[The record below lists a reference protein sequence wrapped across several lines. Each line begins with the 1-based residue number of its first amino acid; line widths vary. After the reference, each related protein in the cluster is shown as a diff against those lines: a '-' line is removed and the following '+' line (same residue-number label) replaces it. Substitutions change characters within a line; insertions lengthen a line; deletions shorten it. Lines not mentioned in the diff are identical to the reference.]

1 MTHYTVL
8 VKYESEELN
17 PAELDK
23 LLEPYSEDKEVEPY
37 KKYVEGD
44 SLEQMKKCYKL
55 KKLEDLVAKIK
66 NWSGC
71 AGGIDEKGLFY
82 WSTYNPK
89 SKWDW
94 WSLGGRW
101 SGELLLK
108 PGTGGVEGEAGA
120 FDNETG
126 IDMAFLKY
134 VDFEAMKKK
143 NYEDAVKEWEEYYKK
158 EKTLEEYMK
167 DVCLG
172 LVTHSV
178 LDENGWHEPSEM
190 GWWGISYNETETWEQ
205 WCAKY
210 HERWLSN
217 PTDKTVIAVV
227 DCHI

>member
-8 VKYESEELN
+8 VKYESEELD
-17 PAELDK
+17 PKDLDK
-23 LLEPYSEDKEVEPY
+23 LLEPYSEYKEVEPY
-37 KKYVEGD
+37 KRYVEGKN
-44 SLEQMKKCYKL
+44 LERMKKCYKL
-55 KKLEDLVAKIK
+55 EKLEDLVAKIK
-66 NWSGC
+66 DWSGC

-108 PGTGGVEGEAGA
+108 PGTGGVEGEAGT
-120 FDNETG
+120 FNNETG
-126 IDMAFLKY
+126 IDMAFLKD
-134 VDFEAMKKK
+134 VDFEAI
-143 NYEDAVKEWEEYYKK
+143 KERGTNDEHENP
-158 EKTLEEYMK
+158 EF
-167 DVCLG
+167 
-172 LVTHSV
+172 VTHSV

-190 GWWGISYNETETWEQ
+190 GWWGMTYNETETWEQ